1 MTKNE
6 AKESLVAALREQ
18 GIDYIVE
25 GDVVDFEDLSVR
37 FETNYINVRYGS
49 VSVHYL
55 VSQLSYITVMGG
67 AFWIS
72 TIDDYE
78 FTVVY
83 FSQIH
88 TPVFS
93 TRIMKNNLI
102 DESEDED
109 KAMMDE
115 LEDSSLSQDWD
126 NEDEI
131 MEQMEAF
138 LAADLEALN

>member
-6 AKESLVAALREQ
+6 AKESLVSALREQ

-37 FETNYINVRYGS
+37 FETKYINVRYGS

-55 VSQLSYITVMGG
+55 LSKLSYVTVMGG

-83 FSQIH
+83 FSQVH

-93 TRIMKNNLI
+93 TRKGRQNILI
-102 DESEDED
+102 DESEEEE

-115 LEDSSLSQDWD
+115 LEDLRLMAGFDD
-126 NEDEI
+126 
-131 MEQMEAF
+131 
-138 LAADLEALN
+138 

>member
-6 AKESLVAALREQ
+6 AKESLVSALREQ
-18 GIDYIVE
+18 GIDYCDE

-37 FETNYINVRYGS
+37 FETKYINVRYGS

-55 VSQLSYITVMGG
+55 LSKLSYITVMGG

-78 FTVVY
+78 FTVIY
-83 FSQIH
+83 FSQIC

-93 TRIMKNNLI
+93 TSKVRQNMKSILI
-102 DESEDED
+102 DESEEEE

-115 LEDSSLSQDWD
+115 LEDFRL
-126 NEDEI
+126 
-131 MEQMEAF
+131 
-138 LAADLEALN
+138 LAGFDD

>member
-6 AKESLVAALREQ
+6 AKESLVSALRDQ
-18 GIDYIVE
+18 GIGYIVE

-37 FETNYINVRYGS
+37 FETNYINVRYDS

-55 VSQLSYITVMGG
+55 LSKLSYITVMGG

-83 FSQIH
+83 FSQTR

-93 TRIMKNNLI
+93 TRNMKTIL
-102 DESEDED
+102 
-109 KAMMDE
+109 
-115 LEDSSLSQDWD
+115 
-126 NEDEI
+126 
-131 MEQMEAF
+131 
-138 LAADLEALN
+138 

>member
-6 AKESLVAALREQ
+6 AKESLVSALREQ

-25 GDVVDFEDLSVR
+25 GDVVDFEGLSVR
-37 FETNYINVRYGS
+37 FETRYINVRYGS

-55 VSQLSYITVMGG
+55 LSKLSYIAVMGG

-93 TRIMKNNLI
+93 TSKVR
-102 DESEDED
+102 
-109 KAMMDE
+109 
-115 LEDSSLSQDWD
+115 
-126 NEDEI
+126 
-131 MEQMEAF
+131 
-138 LAADLEALN
+138 